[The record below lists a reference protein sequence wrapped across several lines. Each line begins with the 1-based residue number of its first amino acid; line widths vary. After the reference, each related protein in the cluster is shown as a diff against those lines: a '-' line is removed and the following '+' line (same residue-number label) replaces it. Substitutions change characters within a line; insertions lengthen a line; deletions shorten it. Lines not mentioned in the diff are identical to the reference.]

1 MSHVSKP
8 TILIVEDEP
17 AIRRLVKET
26 LEPRYTVQEAVDGLD
41 GLQRARSVKPD
52 LIILDLRM
60 PGLDGLSVLRK
71 LKADRQTAGIPVVI
85 LSVHGETDI
94 LLEGQRSGAS
104 DHLMKPFDIQELLRV
119 ISRQLPL
126 VD

>member
-1 MSHVSKP
+1 MSQP

-26 LEPRYTVQEAVDGLD
+26 LEPRYAIQEAVDGLD
-41 GLQRARSVKPD
+41 GLQRAQSVKPD

-85 LSVHGETDI
+85 VSVHGETDM
-94 LLEGQRSGAS
+94 LLEGQRAGAV
-104 DHLMKPFDIQELLRV
+104 DHLIKPFDINDLRRV
-119 ISRQLPL
+119 VSRQLPL
-126 VD
+126 AD

>member
-1 MSHVSKP
+1 MSQP

-26 LEPRYTVQEAVDGLD
+26 LESRYAIQEAVDGLD
-41 GLQRARSVKPD
+41 GLQRAQSVKPD

-85 LSVHGETDI
+85 VSVHGETDM
-94 LLEGQRSGAS
+94 LLEGQRSGAA
-104 DHLMKPFDIQELLRV
+104 DHLIKPFDINDLRRV
-119 ISRQLPL
+119 VSRQLPL
-126 VD
+126 AD

>member
-1 MSHVSKP
+1 MSQP

-26 LEPRYTVQEAVDGLD
+26 LESRYAIQEAVDGLD
-41 GLQRARSVKPD
+41 GLQRAKSVKPD

-94 LLEGQRSGAS
+94 LLEGQRLGAS
-104 DHLMKPFDIQELLRV
+104 DHLIKPFDIDELRRV

-126 VD
+126 AD

>member
-1 MSHVSKP
+1 MSHVSEA

-26 LEPRYTVQEAVDGLD
+26 LEPRYTVQKAVD
-41 GLQRARSVKPD
+41 
-52 LIILDLRM
+52 
-60 PGLDGLSVLRK
+60 GLDGLSVLRK
-71 LKADRQTAGIPVVI
+71 LKADRHPAGIPVVI

-94 LLEGQRSGAS
+94 LLEDQRSGAS
-104 DHLMKPFDIQELLRV
+104 DHPIKPFDIQELRRI

>member
-1 MSHVSKP
+1 MSKP

>member
-1 MSHVSKP
+1 MSQP

-26 LEPRYTVQEAVDGLD
+26 LESRYAIQEAVDGLD
-41 GLQRARSVKPD
+41 GLQRAKSVKPD

-85 LSVHGETDI
+85 LSVQGETDI
-94 LLEGQRSGAS
+94 LLEGQRLGAS
-104 DHLMKPFDIQELLRV
+104 DHLIKPFDIDELRRV

-126 VD
+126 AD

>member
-1 MSHVSKP
+1 VREP

-26 LEPRYTVQEAVDGLD
+26 LEPRYLVQEAVDGLD
-41 GLQRARSVKPD
+41 GLQRVQSVKPD
-52 LIILDLRM
+52 LIILDIRM

-71 LKADRQTAGIPVVI
+71 LKADRQTAGIPVII

-94 LLEGQRSGAS
+94 LLEGQRAGAS
-104 DHLMKPFDIQELLRV
+104 DHLIKPFDLHELRRV
-119 ISRQLPL
+119 VSRQLPL
-126 VD
+126 AD

>member
-1 MSHVSKP
+1 VSQP

-26 LEPRYTVQEAVDGLD
+26 LESRYAIQEAVDGLD
-41 GLQRARSVKPD
+41 GLQRAKSVKPD

-94 LLEGQRSGAS
+94 LLEGQRLGAS
-104 DHLMKPFDIQELLRV
+104 DHLIKPFDIDELRRV

-126 VD
+126 AD